1 MRNCKGIHMKNAMY
15 LLTLAAALLGGC
27 ANLRTVSLTTIPAQ
41 RNNVVKAEASKII
54 FLGFN
59 FDNDFVDDME
69 AQLKRQCQNG
79 LVTGILTKEELV
91 DYFLFIV
98 YSHRVNA
105 TGYCVKG
112 NTTAENGS
120 TLVNPETEAQAES
133 IEEMFK

>member
-1 MRNCKGIHMKNAMY
+1 VKKLIG
-15 LLTLAAALLGGC
+15 LLALSSLLLSGC
-27 ANLRTVSLTTIPAQ
+27 TSLRTVSLTTIPAQ
-41 RNNVVKAEASKII
+41 RNNVVKAEASKLI

-79 LVTGILTKEELV
+79 VVTGILTKEEVV

-98 YSHRVNA
+98 YSHKVNA

-112 NTTAENGS
+112 NSTAENS
-120 TLVNPETEAQAES
+120 SSLVTPETEAQAES